1 MSIRQLIW
9 AGGLLAALPAFAQTP
24 TIAPNPMVVA
34 PQPTVTYTATPRPPQ
49 VSPATAI
56 SAAPG
61 GLSAAAVPARALTL
75 TQALAAAR
83 DNLDVAISQGNL
95 AAARAD
101 ILAANHA
108 PLPVLSGI
116 AQSIDLQNGVGSGN
130 LIRSKRI
137 DKTIGLDWTYERGDK
152 RRLRTAVAERS
163 AVAASADVEDVRL
176 HALIT
181 ALAAYY
187 DLLAAQDRAVEVGEI
202 ANSASDL
209 SRASDRRVS
218 AGDLPAQDAAR
229 TAIEAQRARADVQQA
244 LLDRLQAAATLGQAM
259 GARGAGRMVP
269 VDLRADGYAALP
281 PVDSSPVDMASVAEN
296 RPDVR
301 AALARVQAAQAN
313 LDGALAL
320 KKSDVTIGAGFEHY
334 PGTSTRLIQFRASIP
349 LQWGYSF
356 EGEIGRAQAGYTQS
370 EDALDKVRRDAMLEL
385 QGLQN
390 AALTAQARMQGYET
404 EILPRARK
412 VAEGAEL
419 AFRRGAIPLVDLLD
433 ARRTLRATLLEAIDA
448 RTDYAK
454 AAGAWT
460 LQTQPQ
466 LLLPQ

>member
-9 AGGLLAALPAFAQTP
+9 TSAWLLALPAVAQNATGP
-24 TIAPNPMVVA
+24 SGTTTAPVSASV
-34 PQPTVTYTATPRPPQ
+34 PP
-49 VSPATAI
+49 VPATAVAMASANA
-56 SAAPG
+56 SAAR
-61 GLSAAAVPARALTL
+61 VITL

-83 DNLDVAISQGNL
+83 DNLDVAIAQGNL
-95 AAARAD
+95 AAAHAD
-101 ILAANHA
+101 ILAADHA

-116 AQSIDLQNGVGSGN
+116 AENIDLKNGIGAGN
-130 LIRSKRI
+130 AIRDKRI

-152 RRLRTAVAERS
+152 RRLRTAAAERS
-163 AVAASADVEDVRL
+163 AVAASADVEDIRI

-187 DLLAAQDRAVEVGEI
+187 DLLAAQDRAIEVREI
-202 ANSASDL
+202 ASSATEL
-209 SRASDRRVS
+209 SRASDRRVQ
-218 AGDLPAQDAAR
+218 AGDLPAQDASR

-244 LLDRLQAAATLGQAM
+244 LYDQQQAVTTLAQSM
-259 GARGAGRMVP
+259 GARGAGRIAP
-269 VDLRADGYAALP
+269 TDLRADGYAALP
-281 PVDSSPVDMASVAEN
+281 QVDATPVDILSIAEN

-301 AALARVQAAQAN
+301 AALARVQAAQAS
-313 LDGALAL
+313 LDGAMAL

-349 LQWGYSF
+349 LQWGYGY
-356 EGEIGRAQAGYTQS
+356 EGEIGRAQASYIQA
-370 EDALDKVRRDAMLEL
+370 EDSLDKARRDAALEL
-385 QGLQN
+385 QGLQR
-390 AALTAQARMQGYET
+390 AALTAQQRAQGYET

-460 LQTQPQ
+460 LQTRPQ
-466 LLLPQ
+466 LLMPQ